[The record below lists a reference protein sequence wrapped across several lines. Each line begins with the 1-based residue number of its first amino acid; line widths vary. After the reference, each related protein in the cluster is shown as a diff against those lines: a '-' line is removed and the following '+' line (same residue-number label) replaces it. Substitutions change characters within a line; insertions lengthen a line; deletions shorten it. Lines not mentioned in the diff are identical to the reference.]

1 MDTEQQIFWT
11 SFYTFAGGFVL
22 ALFAIAY
29 KSKCD
34 KVNLCWGMID
44 IHRAVDIELQEDVGS
59 RVSPLRDDE
68 TKVET

>member
-44 IHRAVDIELQEDVGS
+44 IHRAVDIELQEDVRNGIQ
-59 RVSPLRDDE
+59 E
-68 TKVET
+68 TKEEEAL

>member
-44 IHRAVDIELQEDVGS
+44 IHRAVDIELQEDI
-59 RVSPLRDDE
+59 RNPTQE
-68 TKVET
+68 TTEDTL

>member
-29 KSKCD
+29 R
-34 KVNLCWGMID
+34 V
-44 IHRAVDIELQEDVGS
+44 VEIELQEDIGS
-59 RVSPLRDDE
+59 RVSPLRDNE
-68 TKVET
+68 TKVEDI

>member
-1 MDTEQQIFWT
+1 MDAEQQIFWT
-11 SFYTFAGGFVL
+11 SFYTFAGGFLL

-44 IHRAVDIELQEDVGS
+44 IHRAVDIELQEDV
-59 RVSPLRDDE
+59 RNVIQETKDE
-68 TKVET
+68 TL

>member
-22 ALFAIAY
+22 AVFAIAY

-44 IHRAVDIELQEDVGS
+44 IHRAVDIELQEDV
-59 RVSPLRDDE
+59 RNVIQE
-68 TKVET
+68 TKEEDTL

>member
-29 KSKCD
+29 RSKCNQV
-34 KVNLCWGMID
+34 KICWGALV
-44 IHRAVDIELQEDVGS
+44 IHRNVEIELEEDV
-59 RVSPLRDDE
+59 RNP
-68 TKVET
+68 VEQV

>member
-44 IHRAVDIELQEDVGS
+44 IHRAVDIELQEDM
-59 RVSPLRDDE
+59 RNPIQE
-68 TKVET
+68 TKEEETL